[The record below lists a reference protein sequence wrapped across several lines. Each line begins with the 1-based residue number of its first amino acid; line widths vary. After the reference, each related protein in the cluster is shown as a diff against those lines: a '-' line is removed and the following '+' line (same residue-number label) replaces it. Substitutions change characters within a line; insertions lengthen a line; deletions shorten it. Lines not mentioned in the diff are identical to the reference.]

1 MTRTVCAF
9 TLLAGLA
16 VAQPARAQAPQG
28 KTVISINLGANLQK
42 HPFTTGNSF
51 PLFDETATF
60 EAGQEVRQGL
70 LFDVSGARAVGW
82 RDLSVSVGISSFSR
96 SSSGSV
102 TASIPHPLFFDRSR
116 TTTTSVDGLS
126 HSQLGVHFAAMWTM
140 PVARDLEVAF
150 FAGPSFTRVSQ
161 DLVQTVTAD
170 ASQVATPVVVS
181 QSGTAPGAN
190 IGVDIRYALVGRYSA
205 GAFLRYVHGTADLES
220 SANLRVGGTQAGLG
234 LRVRF

>member
-1 MTRTVCAF
+1 MTRTICAF

-16 VAQPARAQAPQG
+16 VAQPARGQTPQG
-28 KTVISINLGANLQK
+28 KTVISINVGGNLQK

-51 PLFDETATF
+51 PLFDEIATF
-60 EAGQEVRQGL
+60 EASQEVKQGL

-96 SSSGSV
+96 SSSASV
-102 TASIPHPLFFDRSR
+102 TASIPHPLFFDRSK

-126 HSQLGVHFAAMWTM
+126 HSQLGVHLAAMWTV
-140 PVARDLEVAF
+140 PVRQDLEAAF

-161 DLVQTVTAD
+161 DLVQTVTANT
-170 ASQVATPVVVS
+170 SQVATPAVVS
-181 QSGTAPGAN
+181 QSGTAPGVN
-190 IGVDIRYALVGRYSA
+190 IGVDVRYALTGRYSA
-205 GAFLRYVHGTADLES
+205 GGFLRYVHGTVDLES
-220 SANLRVGGTQAGLG
+220 SANLRVGGTQAGVG